1 VLTKTPSWIPYLSR
15 KSWFRLKGSGKVVY
29 LTFDDGPVPGVTDW
43 VLDQL
48 KQFNARGSFF
58 VLGKQVANHPEL
70 FQRIIDEGHA
80 IGNHSYSHPN
90 GWKTPFKEYVE
101 NFAKAKAFVQSSL
114 ARPPYGRIT
123 WKQLRH
129 LSKEH
134 TMVFWDV
141 LAGDFIPDIGS
152 EKVVQRVCN
161 NVRPGSIVVL
171 HDSLKAESNLKGA
184 LPIIIEKL
192 QTLGYEFRALP
203 HPDSH

>member
-1 VLTKTPSWIPYLSR
+1 
-15 KSWFRLKGSGKVVY
+15 
-29 LTFDDGPVPGVTDW
+29 
-43 VLDQL
+43 
-48 KQFNARGSFF
+48 
-58 VLGKQVANHPEL
+58 
-70 FQRIIDEGHA
+70 
-80 IGNHSYSHPN
+80 
-90 GWKTPFKEYVE
+90 
-101 NFAKAKAFVQSSL
+101 
-114 ARPPYGRIT
+114 
-123 WKQLRH
+123 
-129 LSKEH
+129 
-134 TMVFWDV
+134 MVFWDV